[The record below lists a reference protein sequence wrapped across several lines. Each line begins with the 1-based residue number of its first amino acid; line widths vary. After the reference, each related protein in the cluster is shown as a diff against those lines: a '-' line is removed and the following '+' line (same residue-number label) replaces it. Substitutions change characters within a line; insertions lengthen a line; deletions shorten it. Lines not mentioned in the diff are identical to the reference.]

1 MRAQRL
7 KKIALATVT
16 AVAAFTAGA
25 APVQWTVA
33 SGGNG
38 HWYDYVLPA
47 STALTGFTW
56 NGAFAHA
63 PTQTFSGMSG
73 YMATVTSQGEQDFI
87 FANVTNQ
94 TAWLGGNDRDTEGT
108 WMWKNGPEAGQVF
121 YIAGAGVQPGYS
133 YWNGGEPN
141 NCCGGENDLQINWN
155 TGSGQWN
162 DHGTPSSPNNLWGY
176 IVEYSEAPPVGTP
189 EPASMAL
196 VGAALLA
203 MGLRRRRQAV

>member
-1 MRAQRL
+1 MFLQ
-7 KKIALATVT
+7 KIKCL
-16 AVAAFTAGA
+16 AVAAAAAAAMTANA
-25 APVQWTVA
+25 VPVQWTVA

-38 HWYDYVLPA
+38 HWYDFVLPA
-47 STALTGFTW
+47 STVSAPGFTW
-56 NGAFAHA
+56 NTAFAHA
-63 PTQTFSGMSG
+63 PTQSFNGMTG

-87 FANVTNQ
+87 FANVTQQ

-133 YWNGGEPN
+133 FWNGGEPN

-155 TGSGQWN
+155 TSSGQWN

-176 IVEYSEAPPVGTP
+176 VIEFSDAPTGTP
-189 EPASMAL
+189 EPASILLA
-196 VGAALLA
+196 GGALLA
-203 MGLRRRRQAV
+203 LGLRRRKTA